1 MVDQLKDSGANPDL
15 TLGGIAMT
23 MYDNR
28 TRLSYEVWQE
38 VNEHYPNEIFRNAIP
53 RTVRLSEAPS
63 FGQTIFEYDPGGQG
77 AKAYL
82 AVAKEVMA
90 RFFSET
96 QA

>member
-1 MVDQLKDSGANPDL
+1 
-15 TLGGIAMT
+15 

-38 VNEHYPNEIFRNAIP
+38 VSQHYPNEIFRNAIP

-82 AVAKEVMA
+82 ALGKEVVA
-90 RFFSET
+90 RFFPEG
-96 QA
+96 QQR